1 MRDAHVMNK
10 KAFFITRLGPGDTEV
25 RRRTDDVSELI
36 LEPVLKKLEIELER
50 ADTNAQPGSITD
62 QVINSILE
70 ADVLL
75 VDVTGRNANVFYELG
90 IAHSFQRPVILLVG
104 NVEELPFDLA
114 DQWHLEIGDDGQVGA
129 RDADVAQ
136 KRLKEVLATVTK
148 DGYEPPSP
156 VVDAKRVAQVK
167 DLESDNPLAGEVS
180 NMRDEIRRLE
190 NRSNVALDTA
200 MAVRD
205 RMESLELADSAV
217 QKARRVL
224 DRQPG
229 AYDPNEEPF

>member
-10 KAFFITRLGPGDTEV
+10 KAFFITRLGQKESDE

-36 LEPVLKKLEIELER
+36 LEPVLTDFEIELER
-50 ADTNAQPGSITD
+50 ADKNPQPGSITD

-75 VDVTGRNANVFYELG
+75 ADVTGGNPNVFYELG

-104 NVEELPFDLA
+104 NVDELPFDTA
-114 DQWHLEIGDDGQVGA
+114 HQWHLEIGDDGQVGVREA
-129 RDADVAQ
+129 EVAQ
-136 KRLKEVLATVTK
+136 KKLKEVLTTVTK

-156 VVDAKRVAQVK
+156 VADAKKAAQVK
-167 DLESDNPLAGEVS
+167 DLESDNPLAEQVSSMQDEV
-180 NMRDEIRRLE
+180 RRLTE
-190 NRSNVALDTA
+190 LSFSASEVAKAARAL
-200 MAVRD
+200 
-205 RMESLELADSAV
+205 SLEAIARADGPPPRGRLHEPPA
-217 QKARRVL
+217 
-224 DRQPG
+224 G